1 MKSVDLAI
9 LNYKGRKHLEHLL
22 PTALAEAGRYIGT
35 CRVVVV
41 DNQSGKEEEVWVR
54 ENFPEVVFWAAPRND
69 FLFSYNDFARAS
81 EAEIV
86 LLLNN
91 DLKLKP
97 EFIAPL
103 VRHFEDNDV
112 FAVGA
117 TSRDWDDQEYTCG
130 PSHLTRAHG
139 SYRWVYDRSSQHLQ
153 HTFFTSGG
161 FMAVDRMKFL
171 ELGGFDPMYR
181 PAYCEDVDLCFRAW
195 RRGWCCVFEPLSVAI
210 HRETGS
216 WDGAGARRLSRM
228 LLRNSLL
235 FQWSSLPMQKRRL
248 QRWWSIIKVSLGT
261 LMEKDAG
268 WLKTFAKTL
277 LEWPGRGKADRMPPV
292 TEEELAD
299 IQERI
304 NAPITRP

>member
-9 LNYKGRKHLEHLL
+9 LNYMGRKHLEHLL
-22 PTALAEAGRYIGT
+22 PTALAEAKRYIGS

-41 DNQSGKEEEVWVR
+41 DNQSGEEEELWVR

-69 FLFSYNDFARAS
+69 FLFSYNDFAHAS
-81 EAEIV
+81 EAEII

-91 DLKLKP
+91 DLKLKT

-103 VRHFEDNDV
+103 VRHFECDEV

-130 PSHLTRAHG
+130 PSRLTRSHG
-139 SYRWVYDRSSQHLQ
+139 SYRWAYDRSSQDLQ

-161 FMAVDRMKFL
+161 FMAVNRMKFL

-195 RRGWCCVFEPLSVAI
+195 RRGWRCVFEPLSVAL

-216 WDGAGARRLSRM
+216 WDEAGARRLKRM

-235 FQWSSLPMQKRRL
+235 FQWSSLPMQKGSL
-248 QRWWSIIKVSLGT
+248 QRWLSIMKVSLGT
-261 LMEKDAG
+261 LLDKDVG
-268 WLKTFAKTL
+268 WLKTFTTTL
-277 LEWPGRGKADRMPPV
+277 LEWPRRLRGDRLPPV
-292 TEEELAD
+292 TEKELAD